1 MAEKKRGPG
10 RPPGSKNKTTSKST
24 SKKKKESSP
33 EVQKAVQEREERLE
47 SKAAIKDEI
56 LGIIVVAL
64 GVFLI
69 VALQTSTAGVA
80 GEAISKGLKGMF
92 GFIAFFL
99 PYYFIIYGIML
110 FLRKTIHI
118 SIKSI
123 LYLIIIYLA
132 IDLVNAGRFM
142 DKIAAGG
149 SWGGFDKCFADGV
162 ALKGGGVFGM
172 GVGGLITNY
181 IGVAGLY
188 IFSFLV
194 IFVFLLLLVN
204 TPVSRFFE
212 GFKVRH
218 RRHVIEKEERAK
230 ERLRQLQEQAAQAKA
245 DAAAAEDAAYGM
257 QIEPPQ
263 SLSMTDSQRKIMG
276 YMSEDPSGQP
286 EEKPKRKSR
295 PKRSTGSGEI
305 SGPEI
310 IGAGTSDAASSTEE
324 QDMAHEPQKVLT
336 KAEAA
341 NSQLENSDFLP
352 SEDYENYEY
361 PPIDILKKPSRSKAL
376 SSEGEL
382 RNKAQLLED
391 TLDSFGIATTVT
403 NVIQG
408 PTVTRY
414 EVHPNSG
421 VKVSRIKNLNDD
433 IALNM
438 KAKSIRIEAPIPGKD
453 AVGIEIENEKSNAVT
468 IREIIES
475 REFQSAKS
483 KVTFA
488 VGRDIGGN
496 AIVADLATMPHLLIA
511 GATGSGKS
519 VCINSIIASI
529 LYKARP
535 DEVKMVLIDPK
546 IVELSNYN
554 GIPHL
559 LIPVVTDPAKAAA
572 ALNWAVA
579 EMDERYKRFAEN
591 GVRDFTA
598 FNKLKAK
605 QKNSVRNGEVDGPM
619 PQIVIIIDELADLM
633 MVSSSQ
639 VEESICRIAQKARAA
654 GMHLIVATQRPSVNV
669 ITGLIKANIPSRIAF
684 AVTSQVDSRTILDGV
699 GAEKLVGKG
708 DMLFAPIGST
718 KPTRIQGTFISDE
731 EVKNLIQFVQQQ
743 GDADEA
749 AEADVL
755 DTIERANMPDAE
767 KATHEYEDELL
778 PDAIELV
785 VEQGSASVSMLQR
798 RFRIGYNRAARI
810 IDMMEDRQIVGP
822 PDGSRPRQ
830 VLISKE
836 DLDNLKESTADM
848 E

>member
-1 MAEKKRGPG
+1 MAQKKRGPG
-10 RPPGSKNKTTSKST
+10 RPPGSKNKKTSS
-24 SKKKKESSP
+24 SSSRKKTESSP
-33 EVQKAVQEREERLE
+33 QVQQAVQKMEMRLE
-47 SKAAIKDEI
+47 AKAQLKDEI
-56 LGIIVVAL
+56 LGIILVAL

-69 VALQTSTAGVA
+69 VALQTSAAGVV
-80 GEAISKGLKGMF
+80 GESISKALKGMF
-92 GFIAFFL
+92 GFVAFFM
-99 PYYFIIYGIML
+99 PYYFIVYGVLL
-110 FLRKTIHI
+110 FLKKTIHI
-118 SIKSI
+118 GIKSLI
-123 LYLIIIYLA
+123 YLIIIYLA

-149 SWGGFDKCFADGV
+149 SWGGFSKCFSDGV
-162 ALKGGGVFGM
+162 ALDGGGVFGM
-172 GVGGLITNY
+172 GVGGIITKY
-181 IGVAGLY
+181 MGVAGLY
-188 IFSFLV
+188 IIAFAI

-204 TPVSRFFE
+204 TPIARFFE
-212 GFKVRH
+212 GFKQ
-218 RRHVIEKEERAK
+218 RRTRRMLEKAERAK
-230 ERLRQLQEQAAQAKA
+230 ERAQLRAEEREVLETAAGKPMTT
-245 DAAAAEDAAYGM
+245 GM
-257 QIEPPQ
+257 TEGQK
-263 SLSMTDSQRKIMG
+263 KIMG
-276 YMSEDPSGQP
+276 YMNEDPSGKP
-286 EEKPKRKSR
+286 EVKRGPGAR
-295 PKRSTGSGEI
+295 PKRS
-305 SGPEI
+305 PEI
-310 IGAGTSDAASSTEE
+310 VGAGAPDAQQEIP
-324 QDMAHEPQKVLT
+324 EPAKKMT
-336 KAEAA
+336 KTEAA
-341 NSQLENSDFLP
+341 QSKLETSDFLP
-352 SEDYENYEY
+352 SENYADYEFPSVNL
-361 PPIDILKKPSRSKAL
+361 LKNPSKSKSLA
-376 SSEGEL
+376 SESEL
-382 RNKAQLLED
+382 RYKAQLLED
-391 TLDSFGIATTVT
+391 TLESFGIAATVT
-403 NVIQG
+403 NVVQG
-408 PTVTRY
+408 STVTRY
-414 EVHPNSG
+414 EVHPESG

-453 AVGIEIENEKSNAVT
+453 AVGIEIENAKSNAVT

-475 REFQSAKS
+475 DEFKNAKS

-488 VGRDIGGN
+488 VGRDIGGK
-496 AIVADLATMPHLLIA
+496 AIVADLAAMPHLLIA

-546 IVELSNYN
+546 MVELSNYN

-591 GVRDFTA
+591 GVKDFNG
-598 FNKLKAK
+598 FNRLKAK

-708 DMLFAPIGST
+708 DMLFAPIGTT
-718 KPTRIQGTFISDE
+718 KPTRIQGTFITDD
-731 EVKNLIQFVQQQ
+731 EVKKLISFVQAQ
-743 GDADEA
+743 GEVDEA

-755 DTIERANMPDAE
+755 DTIEKVNTPDAE
-767 KATHEYEDELL
+767 KGNTSDYGDELL

-785 VEQGSASVSMLQR
+785 VEQGAASVSMLQR

-810 IDMMEDRQIVGP
+810 IDMMEERQIVGP

-836 DLDNLKESTADM
+836 DLENLKS
-848 E
+848 

>member
-1 MAEKKRGPG
+1 MAQQKRGPG
-10 RPPGSKNKTTSKST
+10 RPPGSKNKKTSS
-24 SKKKKESSP
+24 SSSRKKTDASP
-33 EVQKAVQEREERLE
+33 QVQQAVQKLE
-47 SKAAIKDEI
+47 LRMEAKAQLKDEI

-69 VALQTSTAGVA
+69 VALQTKAAGVVGESISTA
-80 GEAISKGLKGMF
+80 LKGVF
-92 GFIAFFL
+92 GFVAFFL
-99 PYYFIIYGIML
+99 PYYFIVYGVLL
-110 FLRKTIHI
+110 FLKKTIHI
-118 SIKSI
+118 GIKSLI
-123 LYLIIIYLA
+123 YLVIIYLA
-132 IDLVNAGRFM
+132 IDLVNAARFM
-142 DKIAAGG
+142 DTIAAGG
-149 SWGGFDKCFADGV
+149 SWGGFSKCFHDGV
-162 ALKGGGVFGM
+162 ALHGGGVFGM
-172 GVGGLITNY
+172 GVGGIIAKY
-181 IGVAGLY
+181 MGVAGLY
-188 IFSFLV
+188 IIAFAIIL
-194 IFVFLLLLVN
+194 VFLLLLVN
-204 TPVSRFFE
+204 TPVARFFE
-212 GFKVRH
+212 GFKVRRT
-218 RRHVIEKEERAK
+218 RRMLEKEEKAK
-230 ERLRQLQEQAAQAKA
+230 ERERLRAEEQNALETAAGKPMST
-245 DAAAAEDAAYGM
+245 GM
-257 QIEPPQ
+257 
-263 SLSMTDSQRKIMG
+263 TAGQRKIMG
-276 YMSEDPSGQP
+276 YMAEDPSGKP
-286 EEKPKRKSR
+286 EAKKGPGAR
-295 PKRSTGSGEI
+295 PKKSQQ
-305 SGPEI
+305 GPEI
-310 IGAGTSDAASSTEE
+310 IGAGSPDAQKEIP
-324 QDMAHEPQKVLT
+324 EPAPKMT
-336 KAEAA
+336 KSEAA
-341 NSQLENSDFLP
+341 QSRLENSDFLP
-352 SEDYENYEY
+352 SENYANYEF
-361 PPIDILKKPSRSKAL
+361 PPIDLLKKPSRSKAL
-376 SSEGEL
+376 ASEGEL
-382 RNKAQLLED
+382 RYKAQLLED

-403 NVIQG
+403 NVVQG

-414 EVHPNSG
+414 EVHPESG

-453 AVGIEIENEKSNAVT
+453 AVGIEIENEKSNAIT

-475 REFQSAKS
+475 DEFQSAKS

-488 VGRDIGGN
+488 VGRDIGGK
-496 AIVADLATMPHLLIA
+496 AIVADLVAMPHLLIA

-546 IVELSNYN
+546 MVELSNYN

-591 GVRDFTA
+591 GVRDFNG

-708 DMLFAPIGST
+708 DMLFSPLGST
-718 KPTRIQGTFISDE
+718 KPTRIQGTFISDD
-731 EVKNLIQFVQQQ
+731 EVKKLIQFAQQQ
-743 GDADEA
+743 GEVDEA

-755 DTIERANMPDAE
+755 DTIERANKPDAE
-767 KATHEYEDELL
+767 KGNKDDYGDELL

-785 VEQGSASVSMLQR
+785 VDQGAASVSMLQR

-810 IDMMEDRQIVGP
+810 VDMMEERQVVGP

-830 VLISKE
+830 VLITRE
-836 DLDNLKESTADM
+836 DLENMKD
-848 E
+848 

>member
-1 MAEKKRGPG
+1 MAEKK
-10 RPPGSKNKTTSKST
+10 KTTA
-24 SKKKKESSP
+24 KKKTAAKKTDSRKTSNKKTPSSP
-33 EVQKAVQEREERLE
+33 EVEKAVQKLELRME
-47 SKAAIKDEI
+47 SKAQIKDEI
-56 LGIIVVAL
+56 LGIILVAL

-69 VALQTSTAGVA
+69 VALQTKAAGVA
-80 GEAISKGLKGMF
+80 GEVISKGLKGMF
-92 GFIAFFL
+92 GFVAFFL
-99 PYYFIIYGIML
+99 PYYFIVYGVLL
-110 FLRKTIHI
+110 FLKKTIHI
-118 SIKSI
+118 GIKSLI
-123 LYLIIIYLA
+123 YLVIIYLA
-132 IDLVNAGRFM
+132 IDLVNAARFM

-149 SWGGFDKCFADGV
+149 SWGGFSKCFHDGI
-162 ALKGGGVFGM
+162 ALDGGGVFGM
-172 GVGGLITNY
+172 GVGGLITSFM
-181 IGVAGLY
+181 GVAGLY
-188 IFSFLV
+188 IFAFV
-194 IFVFLLLLVN
+194 IIFIFLLLLIN

-212 GFKVRH
+212 GFKVRRK
-218 RRHVIEKEERAK
+218 RRILEREERAK
-230 ERLRQLQEQAAQAKA
+230 ERERQREEEAKA
-245 DAAAAEDAAYGM
+245 AALGIQQPQGYGSP
-257 QIEPPQ
+257 EGR
-263 SLSMTDSQRKIMG
+263 MTDGQRKIMG
-276 YMSEDPSGQP
+276 YMAEDPSGRP
-286 EEKPKRKSR
+286 EEKKKPGSR
-295 PKRSTGSGEI
+295 PKRNASGTGLPD
-305 SGPEI
+305 GPEI
-310 IGAGTSDAASSTEE
+310 IGAGAAD
-324 QDMAHEPQKVLT
+324 QMQPNLAYDPQKKLT
-336 KAEAA
+336 KTEAA
-341 NSQLENSDFLP
+341 NSMLENSDFLP
-352 SEDYENYEY
+352 SDDYAEYEF
-361 PPIDILKKPSRSKAL
+361 PPIDLLKKPSKAKAL

-382 RNKAQLLED
+382 RYKAQLLED

-438 KAKSIRIEAPIPGKD
+438 KARSIRIEAPIPGKD

-468 IREIIES
+468 VREIIES
-475 REFQSAKS
+475 NEFKNAKS

-488 VGRDIGGN
+488 VGRDIGGK
-496 AIVADLATMPHLLIA
+496 AIVADLAAMPHLLIA

-546 IVELSNYN
+546 IVELSHYN

-572 ALNWAVA
+572 ALNWAVT

-591 GVRDFTA
+591 GVRDFNG
-598 FNKLKAK
+598 FNRLKAK
-605 QKNSVRNGEVDGPM
+605 KKNSVRNGEVDGPM
-619 PQIVIIIDELADLM
+619 PQVVIIIDELADLM

-708 DMLFAPIGST
+708 DMLFSPLGST

-731 EVKNLIQFVQQQ
+731 EVKSLISFVQQQ
-743 GDADEA
+743 GEVDEA
-749 AEADVL
+749 TEADVL
-755 DTIERANMPDAE
+755 DTIEKVNKPDVE
-767 KATHEYEDELL
+767 KENNDFGDELL

-785 VEQGSASVSMLQR
+785 VDQGAASVSMLQR

-836 DLDNLKESTADM
+836 DLENMKNTTSDM
-848 E
+848 